1 MANTATVK
9 LSITLL
15 PDEIQR
21 TFSNLSAT
29 YSPANATEGW
39 YYQLTDVSTT
49 STDLIAAKSF
59 IQKGSGPTQG
69 GVDVGSSID
78 SIAPASDNV
87 KFLFIRH
94 LGLRDDGSTAN
105 TSDSIYVCFDAGAA
119 AHNLADAIEI
129 GPNECCFGKL
139 SGATVADIH
148 AISAQKLGAGT
159 SSNKIQCQVIAVIDD
174 V

>member
-78 SIAPASDNV
+78 SVAPASDNV

-94 LGLRDDGSTAN
+94 MSVQGDGTAN
-105 TSDSIYVCFDAGAA
+105 TADSIYLCLDAGAA
-119 AHNLADAIEI
+119 AYNLSDTIEI
-129 GPNECCFGKL
+129 GPGECWFAKL
-139 SGATVADIH
+139 DTPVDEIH
-148 AISAQKLGAGT
+148 AISDQKDRGSGSPQGDIQAQVYA
-159 SSNKIQCQVIAVIDD
+159 IIDD
-174 V
+174 L

>member
-94 LGLRDDGSTAN
+94 MSVQGDGTAN
-105 TSDSIYVCFDAGAA
+105 TADSIYLCLDGGAA
-119 AHNLADAIEI
+119 AYKLSDTIEI
-129 GPNECCFGKL
+129 GPGECWFAKL
-139 SGATVADIH
+139 DAPVDEIH
-148 AISAQKLGAGT
+148 AISDQKNRGSGSPQGDIQAQVYA
-159 SSNKIQCQVIAVIDD
+159 IIDD
-174 V
+174 L